1 MSALREFA
9 RPRLWLGAWC
19 FGWLLCIALSMLPP
33 PPAPVDMP
41 EGDKLGHLLAYAL
54 LAAWAVWI
62 FREPR
67 AHRRAM
73 LALALLGVAIEVA
86 QGEFTANRMMDSR
99 DAIADFAGI
108 ALGWW
113 LALRWPGFLRA
124 LDRRVSAE
132 K

>member
-1 MSALREFA
+1 MSALRAFA

-19 FGWLLCIALSMLPP
+19 FGWLLCIGLSLLSPP
-33 PPAPVDMP
+33 PVPVEVP

-67 AHRRAM
+67 AHWRAM
-73 LALALLGVAIEVA
+73 LALCLLGVVIEVA
-86 QGEFTANRMMDSR
+86 QGELTSNRMMDSR
-99 DAIADFAGI
+99 DALADFAGI

-113 LALRWPGFLRA
+113 LARRWPGFLQH
-124 LDRRVSAE
+124 LDRRAFAR
-132 K
+132 